1 MSDKSLKITRTNTL
15 VKYEIS
21 ERDYFIQIVTFLHN
35 LSEVAGENEDVL
47 DNYLSDRCD

>member
-1 MSDKSLKITRTNTL
+1 MKYLK
-15 VKYEIS
+15 EIG
-21 ERDYFIQIVTFLHN
+21 YFIQIITLLHN